1 MTSTETLTAYRG
13 AGAAIAAITIGIATI
28 GLLGVGA
35 ARANRIGQVE
45 QVPDFI
51 GHYMAYG
58 VYVTIAEDAGTELFV
73 ESVTGFVGLPKGFA
87 ATPFN
92 RLTIPV
98 TSENVSPFEQLID
111 EAIFFRQSG
120 SLHIDLRRC
129 KTNCSIP
136 VDRVLEKETT
146 LNAPIHFCMYNNC

>member
-1 MTSTETLTAYRG
+1 
-13 AGAAIAAITIGIATI
+13 
-28 GLLGVGA
+28 
-35 ARANRIGQVE
+35 
-45 QVPDFI
+45 
-51 GHYMAYG
+51 MAYG

-120 SLHIDLRRC
+120 SLHINDYCDDNSILFDDGICYPLLRQGPC
-129 KTNCSIP
+129 PDHHQWLTIDP
-136 VDRVLEKETT
+136 ITLRV
-146 LNAPIHFCMYNNC
+146 